1 MKAVY
6 FEECGPVEVMQVGDV
21 PVPALSSRQVLVE
34 VHATCVN
41 PRDWLLREGRYIF
54 QRFAG
59 KPPIIPGSDISG
71 VVAKVGAQVTR
82 WKVGDEVF
90 GMKEF
95 LGGMMGSYAE
105 FIAIDERKLALKPR
119 SISHEEAAGAP
130 LASQTALRALEREA
144 RVKPGHDVA
153 IVGASGGVGSYAVQI
168 AKAMGA
174 RVTAVCS
181 SRNVSLVKAL
191 GADAVYDYKQE
202 SFLDRST
209 PYDAIFDCIG
219 MASLST
225 CSTAL
230 SASGVY
236 VTTIPSA
243 KALLQSVATR
253 MRSWLPG
260 ESQQARVVFVQ
271 SDGAQLQRIAEW
283 MGTGKVRT
291 QMDTVFPLD
300 QARAAHLASRSFRT
314 RGKLILRVK

>member
-6 FEECGPVEVMQVGDV
+6 FREYGPVEVLQLGEMPR
-21 PVPALSSRQVLVE
+21 PVPGPRQVLVE
-34 VHATCVN
+34 VYATCVN
-41 PRDWLLREGRYIF
+41 PRDWLLREGRYLF

-59 KPPIIPGSDISG
+59 KPPIIPGSDVSG
-71 VVAKVGAQVTR
+71 VVVEIGSKVTR
-82 WKVGDEVF
+82 WRVGDEVF

-105 FIAIDERKLALKPR
+105 FITIDERKLAAKP
-119 SISHEEAAGAP
+119 SATSHEEAAGAP
-130 LASQTALRALEREA
+130 LAAQTALRALEREA
-144 RVKPGHDVA
+144 GLKPGQDVA

-181 SRNVSLVKAL
+181 ARNVSLVRDL
-191 GADAVYDYKQE
+191 GADEVYDYKQE

-219 MASLST
+219 NSSLST
-225 CSTAL
+225 CSMAL
-230 SASGVY
+230 SRGGVY
-236 VTTIPSA
+236 VTTIPSP
-243 KALLQSVATR
+243 KALLRSVATR

-260 ESQQARVVFVQ
+260 EAQRSRVVLVQ

-283 MGTGKVRT
+283 MDAGKLRT
-291 QMDTVFPLD
+291 AVDTVFPLD
-300 QARAAHLASRSFRT
+300 EVRAAHLASRSFRT